1 MTQTH
6 VSPCLGSIRVPDQ
19 SSKKH
24 LKRPKTNAESVQ
36 EIAHSHDQV
45 LVMKFFVILAL
56 PCAHALSSL
65 VVDTSSGVFQG
76 IIDDVTPKV
85 AQFLGISYAE
95 PPIGARRWLP
105 PLPKGRANGNIIN
118 ATKFGPSCP
127 QYQTNKPTTW
137 ITDAPEFNI
146 DPLDYQSEDCLSVNI
161 WAPWHHS
168 TGYEKVTQ
176 LPVVVWIHGGSF
188 QTGGAATPYHNPS
201 RWVER
206 SGEHIVVAIKY
217 VPLPTQPQGSLT
229 DISAIG

>member
-1 MTQTH
+1 
-6 VSPCLGSIRVPDQ
+6 
-19 SSKKH
+19 
-24 LKRPKTNAESVQ
+24 
-36 EIAHSHDQV
+36 
-45 LVMKFFVILAL
+45 MKFPVFLAL

-65 VVDTSSGVFQG
+65 IVDTSSGVFQG
-76 IIDDVTPKV
+76 TVDGTTPNV
-85 AQFLGISYAE
+85 VQFLGIPYAE
-95 PPIGARRWLP
+95 PPIGAKRWLP
-105 PLPKGRANGNIIN
+105 ALPKSRANGHIVN

-146 DPLDYQSEDCLSVNI
+146 EPRDYQSEDCLSVNI
-161 WAPWHHS
+161 WAPWQNIMRH
-168 TGYEKVTQ
+168 EKVTQ

-217 VPLPTQPQGSLT
+217 VLPPTQPQRSLT
-229 DISAIG
+229 KVSATE